1 MVHMKKL
8 LIAVLLLALL
18 PAAVGCGDSEVVG
31 EKDQL
36 AAEAAGLAIH
46 KIGVPTYDID
56 DSQVKMFKDYL
67 DNYIKGCFGDV
78 TFIYSESITNA
89 DELMAFLAAC
99 AGEGADGIMA
109 FISYDLAAE
118 VAFCADND
126 MYYIR
131 PAGTTEDAEFDS
143 VADNPYYVGEIGP
156 GAAEE
161 YDAGV
166 RMTEALADPAAG
178 HKYIVLSGGASM
190 GNEMHRLR
198 TLAVLETLQNIY
210 GVTFDEPA
218 GTLAATSETMV
229 AQAGGLQVAV
239 CPGYELS
246 AAADTELYALINSGE
261 YDVMLAV
268 TPVTPLLESL
278 DRAGI
283 RCGVIDCFSE
293 ANYYAFKQGTLAYL
307 AGKYRSEIG
316 PGFAALYNAITGG
329 ADIYRPEGRAFRLT
343 QGFWQAASFA
353 EYEEQYALAAS
364 LAVNAYDY
372 GDLYA
377 AVKMLDPDADFAG
390 FAALV
395 QAYDYDSCR
404 ARRGE

>member
-1 MVHMKKL
+1 MKKL
-8 LIAVLLLALL
+8 IIAALLLALL
-18 PAAVGCGDSEVVG
+18 PIAFACGATSDDVADRDQIKAAAS
-31 EKDQL
+31 
-36 AAEAAGLAIH
+36 GLTIH
-46 KIGVPTYDID
+46 KIGVPTYDIN

-67 DNYIKGCFGDV
+67 DNYVKSCFEDV

-89 DELMAFLAAC
+89 DELMDFLDLC
-99 AGEGADGIMA
+99 AQEGAEGIMA

-118 VAFCADND
+118 VDLCAANG

-131 PAGTTEDAEFDS
+131 PAGTTEDAEFNS

-156 GAAEE
+156 GAAVE
-161 YDAGV
+161 YDSGV
-166 RMTEALADPAAG
+166 KMTEALADPEG
-178 HKYIVLSGGASM
+178 NHKYIVLSGGAPT

-210 GVTFDEPA
+210 GVTFAETA
-218 GTLAATSETMV
+218 ETLAVSPETTV
-229 AQAGGLQVAV
+229 AQAGSLQVAV
-239 CPGYELS
+239 CPGYELA
-246 AAADTELYALINSGE
+246 AAADTELSALISSGE
-261 YDVMLAV
+261 YDVMLSAI
-268 TPVTPLLESL
+268 PVTPLLDDLSE
-278 DRAGI
+278 AGI

-316 PGFAALYNAITGG
+316 PGFAALYNAMTGG
-329 ADIYRPEGRAFRLT
+329 AEIYRPDGRAFRLT
-343 QGFWQAASFA
+343 QGFWTASSFA

-377 AVKMLDPDADFAG
+377 AVQTLDPAANFAD

>member
-1 MVHMKKL
+1 MKKL
-8 LIAVLLLALL
+8 LIAALLLALL
-18 PAAVGCGDSEVVG
+18 PLAFACGTEEDVAQ
-31 EKDQL
+31 KDQT
-36 AAEAAGLAIH
+36 AAEASGLTLH
-46 KIGVPTYDID
+46 KIGVPTYDVN
-56 DSQVKMFKDYL
+56 DSQVRMFKDYL
-67 DNYIKGCFGDV
+67 DNYIKSCFGDV

-89 DELMAFLAAC
+89 DELMDFLELC
-99 AGEGADGIMA
+99 ADEGAEGIMA

-118 VAFCADND
+118 VAFCADNE

-131 PAGTTEDAEFDS
+131 PAGTTEDAEFAS

-156 GAAEE
+156 GAAME
-161 YDAGV
+161 YDSGV
-166 RMTEALADPAAG
+166 QMTEALADPAAG
-178 HKYIVLSGGASM
+178 HKYLVLSGGAPI

-198 TLAVLETLQNIY
+198 TLAALETLEEIY
-210 GVTFDEPA
+210 GVTFTETA
-218 GTLAATSETMV
+218 EALAVTPETTV
-229 AQAGGLQVAV
+229 AKSGDLQVAIY
-239 CPGYELS
+239 PGYELS
-246 AAADTELYALINSGE
+246 AAADTELGALINSGE

-278 DRAGI
+278 EQAGI
-283 RCGVIDCFSE
+283 HCGVIDCFSE

-329 ADIYRPEGRAFRLT
+329 ADIYRPEGRAFRLE

-372 GDLYA
+372 GDLYG
-377 AVKMLDPDADFAG
+377 AVKMLNPDANFAD